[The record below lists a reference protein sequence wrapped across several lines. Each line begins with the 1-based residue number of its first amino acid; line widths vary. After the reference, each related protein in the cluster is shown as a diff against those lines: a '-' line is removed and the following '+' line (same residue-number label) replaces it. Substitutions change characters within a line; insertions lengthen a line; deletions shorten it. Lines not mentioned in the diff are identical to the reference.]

1 MTLPGF
7 LQRRLP
13 WVVSISLHGLLA
25 LFLLVNWPE
34 SKRTVVEPP
43 AIRAV
48 VLEKPKT
55 HDRVSKP
62 KPEPKAKPK
71 PEPKPTPK
79 PEPKPKP
86 KKPAPKKP
94 TLPAI
99 AQPDLAAQI
108 AQENIAMAAQQEA
121 LQEQQQEQKRE
132 DAAEQLE
139 QDGETAAAVAAIK
152 NALSAKWQRPPSARN
167 GMEVLLQI
175 QLLPG
180 GEVRSVAILKS
191 SGDKAL
197 DASAVSAVENASP
210 LPVPSGELFDK
221 FRKFSLRFRPE
232 DLRL

>member
-1 MTLPGF
+1 MKLPDF
-7 LQRRLP
+7 MQRRLP
-13 WVVSISLHGLLA
+13 WLVSIGLHLL
-25 LFLLVNWPE
+25 LVLLLLVNWPA

-43 AIRAV
+43 SIRAV
-48 VLEKPKT
+48 VMEKSKT
-55 HDRVSKP
+55 PHHR
-62 KPEPKAKPK
+62 EAAKPK
-71 PEPKPTPK
+71 PQAKPKPAAK
-79 PEPKPKP
+79 PKPKP
-86 KKPAPKKP
+86 KPVVKPKPKKLV
-94 TLPAI
+94 LPDI

-108 AQENIAMAAQQEA
+108 AAENIAMQAQ
-121 LQEQQQEQKRE
+121 QEQQQTQAQEQKHE

-139 QDGETAAAVAAIK
+139 QDSETAASVAAIK

-180 GEVRSVAILKS
+180 GDVRSVSILTS